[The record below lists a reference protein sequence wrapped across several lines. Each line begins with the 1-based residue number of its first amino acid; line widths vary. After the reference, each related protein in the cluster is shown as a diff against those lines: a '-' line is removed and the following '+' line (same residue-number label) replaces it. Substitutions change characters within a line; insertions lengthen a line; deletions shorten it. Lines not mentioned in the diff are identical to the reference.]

1 MMVFLGIGLSE
12 TTFAA
17 PKIDENGRLVLPSAV
32 HSPLPTNIE
41 QFFKKND
48 AYEYGAA
55 LSIQEGDNV
64 DKTKGY
70 TLSKHR
76 AYNEIES
83 VLGHTPEWG
92 GWAKQ
97 IQEQMNKNSS
107 IEIAGQLSKG
117 GVQVKGDY
125 LGYAAFYVIGN
136 DSDDDDKK
144 SAFMAV
150 LPKIRARNQF
160 INQMEN
166 MGNLSPKERAKLVH
180 AYDYFHAQAQPNEYR
195 APYVFNPDYR
205 KSAIDGEYWGR
216 EAKHTVCSRYAY
228 YVSGSHKICRS
239 SPMSFMEL
247 AQRGLNRKS
256 NDLANHFDEVWQE
269 TNSKARQDLNQMGA
283 AQAPDNLN
291 YVGKAS
297 YRANGVFSAA
307 ATVPDFAIRV
317 TGADK
322 AAAHLYDAYAPNK
335 AKAFV
340 AYAGQ
345 EYTDWAR
352 NNPNIAET
360 SKFGLNVAKSVAG
373 IKAGLPKKAGR
384 GHDDFADYVKSNIDE
399 SRKARESS
407 NFKNYA
413 NSDNVLRIEHDS
425 KLTTTVDGNLSVTHG
440 LGYDAKKELD
450 GIRAFLVENK
460 KSVLNAKSKSPNNLT
475 IATAEV
481 IENNGSITNYL
492 AVSGKADAISSK
504 INKDNFGREF
514 VDISIDGNQTR
525 YFIIRQSPSGVNQP
539 YNYATPKSENNK
551 FDNVN
556 HAEEKLMGFL
566 TQNQNISS
574 VKLKVQNTDDEVQG
588 LCKGCGGKYSE
599 SSYENKQ
606 NGSTLEDFSRKNT
619 FKIHVEHGSTSQ
631 K

>member
-1 MMVFLGIGLSE
+1 MSNIFQIMRIVCFCLMVFLGIGLSE

-239 SPMSFMEL
+239 SPMSALERR
-247 AQRGLNRKS
+247 QRGFNRAS
-256 NDLANHFDEVWQE
+256 QNFVNHFDEVWQE
-269 TNSKARQDLNQMGA
+269 TNRKARQNLEQTGVDAPQGLNF
-283 AQAPDNLN
+283 
-291 YVGKAS
+291 VGWGS
-297 YRANGVFSAA
+297 YHANAFVDALM
-307 ATVPDFAIRV
+307 TVPDLAIRTV
-317 TGADK
+317 GADK
-322 AAAHLYDAYAPNK
+322 AAGYIYDKYASNDTK
-335 AKAFV
+335 ATVSDMATS
-340 AYAGQ
+340 YANFA
-345 EYTDWAR
+345 ES
-352 NNPNIAET
+352 NPNTNEIT
-360 SKFGLNVAKSVAG
+360 QLGMNFIPVMRPVKTV
-373 IKAGLPKKAGR
+373 LPKKVGR
-384 GHDDFADYVKSNIDE
+384 GHDDFANINDEIPKITLSEQARKLYRQGEYSAALDVHYEDLVASKVGGRKSVMLNDYEIDVVTDTALIQVKRSYTVINKPKNFLSKSNRTQIKKTIEFAKERNLKAEFWFKYGVHPTVRKYIE
-399 SRKARESS
+399 SK
-407 NFKNYA
+407 
-413 NSDNVLRIEHDS
+413 
-425 KLTTTVDGNLSVTHG
+425 G
-440 LGYDAKKELD
+440 
-450 GIRAFLVENK
+450 GIVK
-460 KSVLNAKSKSPNNLT
+460 T
-475 IATAEV
+475 
-481 IENNGSITNYL
+481 G
-492 AVSGKADAISSK
+492 
-504 INKDNFGREF
+504 FGE
-514 VDISIDGNQTR
+514 
-525 YFIIRQSPSGVNQP
+525 
-539 YNYATPKSENNK
+539 
-551 FDNVN
+551 
-556 HAEEKLMGFL
+556 
-566 TQNQNISS
+566 
-574 VKLKVQNTDDEVQG
+574 
-588 LCKGCGGKYSE
+588 
-599 SSYENKQ
+599 
-606 NGSTLEDFSRKNT
+606 
-619 FKIHVEHGSTSQ
+619 
-631 K
+631 

>member
-1 MMVFLGIGLSE
+1 MSNIFQIMRIVCFCLMVFLGIGLSE

-239 SPMSFMEL
+239 SPMSALERR
-247 AQRGLNRKS
+247 QRGFNRAS
-256 NDLANHFDEVWQE
+256 QNFVNHFDEVWQE
-269 TNSKARQDLNQMGA
+269 TNRKARQNLEQTGVDAPQGLNF
-283 AQAPDNLN
+283 
-291 YVGKAS
+291 VGWGS
-297 YRANGVFSAA
+297 YHANAFVDALM
-307 ATVPDFAIRV
+307 TVPDLAIRTV
-317 TGADK
+317 GADK
-322 AAAHLYDAYAPNK
+322 AAGYIYDKYASNDTK
-335 AKAFV
+335 ATVSDMATS
-340 AYAGQ
+340 
-345 EYTDWAR
+345 YTNFAES
-352 NNPNIAET
+352 NPNTNEIT
-360 SKFGLNVAKSVAG
+360 QLGMNFIPVMRPVKIV
-373 IKAGLPKKAGR
+373 LPKKAGR
-384 GHDDFADYVKSNIDE
+384 GHDDFAGAARDMSLVDGEMAGGNKKPKIRIKSYPIPE
-399 SRKARESS
+399 
-407 NFKNYA
+407 KNY
-413 NSDNVLRIEHDS
+413 VHTEHNGRS
-425 KLTTTVDGNLSVTHG
+425 AITDGKYITDPIGMDRHKPITAP
-440 LGYDAKKELD
+440 LG
-450 GIRAFLVENK
+450 
-460 KSVLNAKSKSPNNLT
+460 KSVFKSDVDAERATLDAARYADEHNLW
-475 IATAEV
+475 
-481 IENNGSITNYL
+481 
-492 AVSGKADAISSK
+492 
-504 INKDNFGREF
+504 
-514 VDISIDGNQTR
+514 
-525 YFIIRQSPSGVNQP
+525 GVERP
-539 YNYATPKSENNK
+539 LS
-551 FDNVN
+551 
-556 HAEEKLMGFL
+556 L
-566 TQNQNISS
+566 
-574 VKLKVQNTDDEVQG
+574 
-588 LCKGCGGKYSE
+588 
-599 SSYENKQ
+599 
-606 NGSTLEDFSRKNT
+606 
-619 FKIHVEHGSTSQ
+619 IHI
-631 K
+631 